1 MAARVG
7 VGNRP
12 RGAGSA
18 FGPVTTTTAT
28 TDITKAGV
36 NQTSGQGERLCRAGD
51 PEAGKKRCTS
61 LRDRHL
67 SNAKGQKSKSLI
79 LYARVRE

>member
-18 FGPVTTTTAT
+18 FGPVTTTTVT
-28 TDITKAGV
+28 KDIAKAGV
-36 NQTSGQGERLCRAGD
+36 NQTLGQRAALQGGRV
-51 PEAGKKRCTS
+51 ETALAGAGVPVAPFGIAA
-61 LRDRHL
+61 
-67 SNAKGQKSKSLI
+67 N
-79 LYARVRE
+79 